1 MPAHPHIQHDPPA
14 RPDLELEAARWEDDG
29 GPAVLL
35 SEAAEAEMA
44 EWARIDAELTARFPV
59 LGDRDDCLV
68 ATQRPTLSGAPGA
81 FFPTEREAEI
91 DRELFGTLDP
101 ATIRPAS
108 FGDEERYPTAWG
120 VFCHE
125 GAHAAY
131 SRWLEDT
138 TLSERMSAAFAV
150 AMMLEDSRAERRYLT
165 RRPGDARYLRSAV
178 TTLILDDVGETPPD
192 SPWSAASAAALV
204 LARRDAGILEPAETT
219 ELETEVA
226 AILGEQTLAAL
237 AEIWNA
243 AHDTED
249 QDAETMLALGAA
261 WCQAVGLEADEPE
274 PHQAPAGSGGGAIAG
289 AIGRT
294 GANIAATEA
303 ARAAA
308 EQQEQDEKEQE
319 AAERIKAKK
328 ARASRRRRAE
338 DTAEAVF
345 APNAGTFQPG
355 GGWGH
360 GIVRPS
366 PVIGSRLPTKKEKA
380 AAGQLA
386 RALRAAAYRE
396 RVETVTASAAP
407 PGRLNMR
414 AAMARDAQRA
424 AGSTP
429 TALPWTHTTRRA
441 TPTPPLRVGIA
452 VDVSGSMHAATR
464 PIASAAWILAK
475 AAAMTDPDSRT
486 ATVAFDE
493 CLTAITRPGRATNTV
508 TRFEASGGG
517 HALGDAIDALDIALG
532 LTQPGAGRLLVI
544 ASDLHYQPHETDAAV
559 ERVNALKQAGCAVLH
574 LDFDG
579 YGMPTYPGAT
589 RLEVTN
595 PATAADAI
603 AKASTAAIAATR

>member
-1 MPAHPHIQHDPPA
+1 WA
-14 RPDLELEAARWEDDG
+14 DDG
-29 GPAVLL
+29 GPAVRL
-35 SEAAEAEMA
+35 SDAAEAELA

-68 ATQRPTLSGAPGA
+68 ATRRPTRSGAPGA
-81 FFPTEREAEI
+81 FFRTEHEVEI
-91 DRELFGTLDP
+91 DRKLFGGLDP
-101 ATIRPAS
+101 ATIRPAI
-108 FGDEERYPTAWG
+108 FGDEDRYPAAWG
-120 VFCHE
+120 VLCHE
-125 GAHAAY
+125 GAHAAFT
-131 SRWLEDT
+131 RWDEDT
-138 TLSERMSAAFAV
+138 TLTERLSAACAV
-150 AMMLEDSRAERRYLT
+150 AMMLEDSRAEKRHLT
-165 RRPGDARYLRSAV
+165 RRPGDARYLRSAA
-178 TTLILDDVGETPPD
+178 TTLILDDLGTTPPD

-204 LARRDAGILEPAETT
+204 LARRDAGILEPAETA
-219 ELETEVA
+219 ELEQEVA
-226 AILGEQTLAAL
+226 AILGEQTLATL
-237 AEIWNA
+237 AEIWNV

-249 QDAETMLALGAA
+249 QDAETMLALGRA
-261 WCQAVGLEADEPE
+261 WCEAMGLEAAEPE
-274 PHQAPAGSGGGAIAG
+274 PHEESVTSGGAIAG

-308 EQQEQDEKEQE
+308 EQQEEDENEDQ

-328 ARASRRRRAE
+328 AKASRRRRAE

-345 APNAGTFQPG
+345 APNAGPFQPG
-355 GGWGH
+355 GNSGM

-366 PVIGSRLPTKKEKA
+366 PVIGSRLPTKTEKA

-407 PGRLNMR
+407 PGRLHMR

-424 AGSTP
+424 AGATP

-452 VDVSGSMHAATR
+452 VDVSGSMSAATR

-475 AAAMTDPDSRT
+475 AAAMTDRDSRT

-493 CLTAITRPGRATNTV
+493 CLTAITRPGRAPAHV

-517 HALGDAIDALDIALG
+517 HALGDAIDALDVALQ
-532 LTQPGAGRLLVI
+532 LSQPGAGRLLVI
-544 ASDLHYQPHETDAAV
+544 ASDLHYMPHETDAAV
-559 ERVNALKQAGCAVLH
+559 ERVNALKWAGCAVLH

-579 YGMPTYPGAT
+579 YGSATYPGAT

-595 PATAADAI
+595 PATAASAI
-603 AKASTAAIAATR
+603 AKAATAAITASR